1 MAVTYGFFNS
11 VDGDRTYNADQMSE
25 YFEGLISDGVYE
37 SVGGALQVLAG
48 SGMQVIVQTGRA
60 VIGCKWIDVS
70 AAETLQ
76 ITAASAALNRWTAVV
91 VRLNLSTRLMELGTV
106 DGTPATTPLQPAMT
120 NTSTVK
126 EICLAMVYVA
136 AGSTAITQANITDM
150 RASSLCGWI
159 TGLVEQVDTSQ
170 LFLQWQNAYQAYY
183 DEMTEQFNTWF
194 AALTQQLNV
203 NTYIEPYK
211 KHTELS
217 GSAGE
222 TVSLDMTGYTYDET
236 DIINVYVNGLYAAEG
251 VDYTMQISGTSA
263 AVSPTATAAGTVID
277 VVVYRSAIGF
287 RMIGTSG
294 GSGIGTSQGS
304 GITA

>member
-11 VDGDRTYNADQMSE
+11 VDGDRRYNADQMSE
-25 YFEGLISDGVYE
+25 YFKGLISDGVYE
-37 SVGGALQVLAG
+37 SVGGALQALAG

-106 DGTPATTPLQPAMT
+106 DGTPATNPLQPAMT
-120 NTSTVK
+120 NTSSIK

-136 AGSTAITQANITDM
+136 AGSTAIRQANITDM

-159 TGLVEQVDTSQ
+159 TGLVKQVDTSQ

-183 DEMTEQFNTWF
+183 DEMTSQFNTWF
-194 AALTQQLNV
+194 SALTQQLNV
-203 NTYIEPYK
+203 NTYIEAFK
-211 KHTELS
+211 KHTTLS
-217 GSAGE
+217 GSSAA
-222 TVSLDMTGYTYDET
+222 VPLDMAGYTYDAS
-236 DIINVYVNGLYAAEG
+236 DIINVFINGLYAAEET
-251 VDYTMQISGTSA
+251 DYTMQISGTSA
-263 AVSPTATAAGTVID
+263 TVIPTATAAGTVID
-277 VVVYRSAIGF
+277 VVVYRSQIGF

-294 GSGIGTSQGS
+294 GAAIGTSEGS

>member
-120 NTSTVK
+120 NTSTIK

-183 DEMTEQFNTWF
+183 EEMTEQFNTWF

-203 NTYIEPYK
+203 NTYIEAFK
-211 KHTELS
+211 KHTTLS
-217 GSAGE
+217 GSSAA
-222 TVSLDMTGYTYDET
+222 VPLDMTGYTYDQT

-263 AVSPTATAAGTVID
+263 AVVPTATAAGTVID
-277 VVVYRSAIGF
+277 VVVYRSQIGF

-294 GSGIGTSQGS
+294 GAAVGTSQGT